1 MQRKRWMTN
10 SIQFVFVSNWCCFSL
25 WYEVREPST
34 DDFDHS
40 LHRSKSQFIFLFFYI
55 HVLLI
60 MINKH
65 VTSASMNPVRTLG
78 PAIAANYSW
87 SSQRKTKNTVKRS
100 FRRWSVTKNFKSIL
114 TVTIFLSHVY
124 NISSNDI
131 SIKLWM
137 FFLSKSK
144 IALAF
149 FQRSRTDF
157 FFLRKT

>member
-1 MQRKRWMTN
+1 MTN

-25 WYEVREPST
+25 WYEVRDYQQMISIIHYI
-34 DDFDHS
+34 DLNHDLS
-40 LHRSKSQFIFLFFYI
+40 SCFFYI
-55 HVLLI
+55 NVLLI

-65 VTSASMNPVRTLG
+65 VTSASMNPVRTG
-78 PAIAANYSW
+78 RPAIAANYSW

-114 TVTIFLSHVY
+114 TVTIFLSRVY
-124 NISSNDI
+124 NIGSNDI
-131 SIKLWM
+131 SIKLWI

-149 FQRSRTDF
+149 FQRSHTDF
-157 FFLRKT
+157 FFFF